1 MKTQDEQIEFANK
14 LKELTDHYGR
24 LLNTLGESTDKQSV
38 LMEIQSILT
47 QMNDL
52 RNSYMKVSL

>member
-14 LKELTDHYGR
+14 LKELTDHHGY
-24 LLNTLGESTDKQSV
+24 LLNTLSEATDKQSV
-38 LMEIQSILT
+38 LMEMQSTLN